1 MAATQTFAVNG
12 IDMAVTIEG
21 EGPLVI
27 LCHGWPE
34 LSFSWRHQI
43 PALAAAG
50 YRVAAPDMRGFGAT
64 SAPQDIGAYTLFH
77 NVGDIVALV
86 AALGETRAAIVGH
99 DWGAPVAWHC
109 AMFRPDLFPV
119 VAALS
124 VPLGRRARA
133 KPLEALKAAGITW
146 FYWHYFQEPGVAEA
160 EFEADV
166 ERTMRLITYGR
177 GGLGLVLKPGGKFLD
192 AGVIPETMPAWLD
205 EASLAHM
212 VAVYRKT
219 GFRGGLNWYR
229 NIDRNWELTAPWQ
242 DAKINQPALF
252 VAGSKDPVIRGPI
265 GEKSLGDLETLVPNL
280 RDKIV
285 LDGAGHWIQ
294 QERPADVNAALIRFL
309 RSEYRTA

>member
-1 MAATQTFAVNG
+1 MAKTETIAVNG
-12 IDMAVTIEG
+12 IEMAVTIEG
-21 EGPLVI
+21 SGPLVI

-50 YRVAAPDMRGFGAT
+50 FRVAAPDMRGFGDT
-64 SAPQDIGAYTLFH
+64 SAPADVGAYTLFH

-86 AALGETRAAIVGH
+86 GALGESRAAVVGH

-109 AMFRPDLFPV
+109 AMFRPDIFPV

-124 VPLGRRARA
+124 VPLGRRARG
-133 KPLEALKAAGITW
+133 KPLEALRAAGVTW

-166 ERTMRLITYGR
+166 DRFMRLVTYGR
-177 GGLGLVLKPGGKFLD
+177 GLNLVLKPGGKFLD
-192 AGVIPETMPAWLD
+192 GGQVPDTRPAWLD

-212 VAVYRKT
+212 VATYRKT

-242 DAKINQPALF
+242 DTKILQPALF
-252 VAGSKDPVIRGPI
+252 IAGANDGVIRGPI
-265 GEKSLGDLETLVPNL
+265 GEKSLVDLENLVPNL
-280 RDKIV
+280 RRKVV
-285 LDGAGHWIQ
+285 LEGTGHWIQ
-294 QERPADVNAALIRFL
+294 QERPAEVNAELIAFL
-309 RSEYRTA
+309 KADYAAS